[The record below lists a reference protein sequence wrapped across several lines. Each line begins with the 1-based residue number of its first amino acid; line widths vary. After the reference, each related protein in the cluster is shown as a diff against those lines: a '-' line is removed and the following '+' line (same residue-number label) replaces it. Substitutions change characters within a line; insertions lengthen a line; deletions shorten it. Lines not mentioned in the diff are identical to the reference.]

1 MAKFLN
7 VVKEKLGNR
16 YLQVATVATVGAFP
30 LVTRAAD
37 PAATP
42 FMTPEDLKGIVSGL
56 GMPALIG
63 AAVTVMIG
71 IGALIW
77 GGKRLIGFFS
87 K

>member
-1 MAKFLN
+1 MAKFQT

-16 YLQVATVATVGAFP
+16 YLQLATVATVSAFP

-37 PAATP
+37 PAAP
-42 FMTPEDLKGIVSGL
+42 FMTPDDLKGQISGL

-63 AAVTVMIG
+63 AAVAAMIG

-77 GGKRLIGFFS
+77 GGKKLIGFFS